1 MVRRKIAMI
10 EEGDVFFCR
19 IQGARGLVHMLL
31 LGALLVGRPAMA
43 LEPAAAEDVVKS
55 AIADATKAFV
65 GGPFT
70 TEEARAKISM
80 MVEKYADV
88 PYESEQLLGR
98 YWRKAGPEQRQT
110 FTGLL
115 VPFFVATYGE
125 MIDGAKTTPK
135 IDFLGT
141 EPRGEA
147 ILVHTVI
154 TAQGEDP
161 VPIDWLVQIMA
172 DGRSVITD
180 LVAEDI
186 GLIITMRSDFTSVI
200 RAGGGDIEALFK
212 AMRKKIDGL
221 DAAAQKKPSG
231 G

>member
-1 MVRRKIAMI
+1 MLL
-10 EEGDVFFCR
+10 CR
-19 IQGARGLVHMLL
+19 IWSVRGLVHMAL
-31 LGALLVGRPAMA
+31 LGALLVTRPALA
-43 LEPAAAEDVVKS
+43 LEPAAAENLVRG

-70 TEEARAKISM
+70 PEEARAKIGM

-110 FTGLL
+110 FAGLL

-135 IDFLGT
+135 IDYLGT
-141 EPRGEA
+141 EPKGEG
-147 ILVHTVI
+147 IMVHTVI

-161 VPIDWLVQIMA
+161 VLIDWLIQTMA
-172 DGRSVITD
+172 DGRTVITD

-186 GLIITMRSDFTSVI
+186 GLVTTMRSDFTSVI
-200 RAGGGDIEALFK
+200 RAGGGDMEALFK
-212 AMRKKIDGL
+212 AMRKKIEGL
-221 DAAAQKKPSG
+221 EAITKQKSAG

>member
-1 MVRRKIAMI
+1 M
-10 EEGDVFFCR
+10 FLSR
-19 IQGARGLVHMLL
+19 IWGVRGLVHMAL
-31 LGALLVGRPAMA
+31 LGAFLVVRPAMA
-43 LEPAAAEDVVKS
+43 LEPAGAEEVVKS

-70 TEEARAKISM
+70 PEEARAKIGM

-98 YWRKAGPEQRQT
+98 YWRKAGPEPRQT
-110 FTGLL
+110 FSGLL

-135 IDFLGT
+135 VDFLGT
-141 EPRGEA
+141 EPKGEG
-147 ILVHTVI
+147 IMVHTVI

-161 VPIDWLVQIMA
+161 VPVDWLVQTMA
-172 DGRSVITD
+172 NGRTVITD

-186 GLIITMRSDFTSVI
+186 GLVTTMRSDFTSVI

-221 DAAAQKKPSG
+221 EAVAKKKPSSD
-231 G
+231 